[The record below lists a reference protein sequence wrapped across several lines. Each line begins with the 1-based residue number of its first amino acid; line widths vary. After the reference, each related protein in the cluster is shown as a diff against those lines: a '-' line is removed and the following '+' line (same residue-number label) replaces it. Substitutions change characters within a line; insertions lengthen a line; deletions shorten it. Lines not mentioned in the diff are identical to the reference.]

1 LRAKKAGPVQLVSPE
16 KLAATD
22 ITQEEADLP
31 FENLWTTATEQLKRE
46 KTKVFPEA
54 SKRLDY
60 EAGVIGDPLQ
70 TYIFNVPAWSGDHEL
85 FGYWNKT
92 PKQEERAYLD
102 SLIKLAEAG
111 NPEPLREYNLRE
123 RGVTQ
128 EQPIS
133 KQSLINLT
141 EQNPWLGYRVEQA
154 GGGIAG
160 IRRPWAIPPESGP
173 MPQGGGL
180 SSQFNRVK
188 KLTE

>member
-1 LRAKKAGPVQLVSPE
+1 
-16 KLAATD
+16 
-22 ITQEEADLP
+22 
-31 FENLWTTATEQLKRE
+31 
-46 KTKVFPEA
+46 VFPEA

-70 TYIFNVPAWSGDHEL
+70 TYIFNVPAWKREHEL
-85 FGYWNKT
+85 FGYWNPT

-133 KQSLINLT
+133 RQSLINLT

-160 IRRPWAIPPESGP
+160 LSGGKRFGPPPLSGP
-173 MPQGGGL
+173 DPQGEGL
-180 SSQFNRVK
+180 FSQYNRVK
-188 KLTE
+188 KLTG

>member
-1 LRAKKAGPVQLVSPE
+1 M
-16 KLAATD
+16 
-22 ITQEEADLP
+22 
-31 FENLWTTATEQLKRE
+31 EQLGKE
-46 KTKVFPEA
+46 KTKAFPEA

-70 TYIFNVPAWSGDHEL
+70 THIFNVPAWTKEHEL
-85 FGYWNKT
+85 WGLFNPT

-102 SLIKLAEAG
+102 SLIKLSEAG
-111 NPEPLREYNLRE
+111 NPQPLKEYNER
-123 RGVTQ
+123 RGVY
-128 EQPIS
+128 EDRPIT

-141 EQNPWLGYRVEQA
+141 EQNPWLGYRIPQA

-188 KLTE
+188 KLTG